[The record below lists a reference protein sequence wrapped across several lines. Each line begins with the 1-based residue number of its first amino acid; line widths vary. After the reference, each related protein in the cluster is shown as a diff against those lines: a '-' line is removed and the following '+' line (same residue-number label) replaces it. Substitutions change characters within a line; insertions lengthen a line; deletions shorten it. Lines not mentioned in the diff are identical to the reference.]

1 MKDVITLG
9 LAKRGFNV
17 HKYVPYGPIKEVIP
31 YLVRRAQ
38 ENSGF
43 MGDNV
48 ELQLLTQVQMVVM
61 VVVAVMVVA
70 MKMMDDDIDAFD
82 DVIKFTIFMM
92 KFGQQRS
99 PASSSSTSLIFLS
112 QELKT
117 RIKNF
122 AGDFTYK
129 Q

>member
-43 MGDNV
+43 IGDNV
-48 ELQLLTQVQMVVM
+48 ELQLLTEVPMVM
-61 VVVAVMVVA
+61 VMV
-70 MKMMDDDIDAFD
+70 I
-82 DVIKFTIFMM
+82 
-92 KFGQQRS
+92 
-99 PASSSSTSLIFLS
+99 
-112 QELKT
+112 
-117 RIKNF
+117 
-122 AGDFTYK
+122 
-129 Q
+129 